1 MFPFY
6 KNLER
11 GHKIF
16 AFHWSAA
23 TVRAFVY
30 ISLVLKKIPT
40 ELVYVLSHFHLQS
53 KNHLLSML
61 TEKLIELHQ
70 SSIYCDE
77 TVFGV
82 GGN

>member
-16 AFHWSAA
+16 TFHLQFVHLFIFHW
-23 TVRAFVY
+23 F
-30 ISLVLKKIPT
+30 KKIPT

-53 KNHLLSML
+53 KNHLLSVL